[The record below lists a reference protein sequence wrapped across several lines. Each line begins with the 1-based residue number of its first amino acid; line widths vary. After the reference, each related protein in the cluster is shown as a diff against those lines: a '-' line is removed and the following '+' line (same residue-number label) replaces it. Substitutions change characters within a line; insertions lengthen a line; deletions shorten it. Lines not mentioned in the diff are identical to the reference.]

1 MRHRVRSL
9 VALHDASGKR
19 NSMKR
24 ILVVGIASA
33 LACAACLSGCASQ
46 QESDAESS
54 LPSGQPEA
62 QVRTPADIASQ
73 SSDASGQDEAQQ
85 GTAQDGKEGSAM
97 AAWQG
102 GTAEVSID
110 GRAFA
115 IELADNATAA
125 AFANLLPLQV
135 QMDEL
140 NGNEKYAFLDQAL
153 PSDPSIPGTIEA
165 GDVMLYGDTCIV
177 IFYETH
183 STSYAY
189 TRIGRIA
196 DGAGLQAAV
205 GAGSASASFSTA

>member
-1 MRHRVRSL
+1 MRHRARPL
-9 VALHDASGKR
+9 VVLHDASGER
-19 NSMKR
+19 NSTKR
-24 ILVVGIASA
+24 MLVMGIASA
-33 LACAACLSGCASQ
+33 LACAACFSGCASQ
-46 QESDAESS
+46 QESGAESNLS
-54 LPSGQPEA
+54 SGQSGA
-62 QVRTPADIASQ
+62 QVRAAANVTSQPPGTP
-73 SSDASGQDEAQQ
+73 GQDEAQQ
-85 GTAQDGKEGSAM
+85 GTAQAGKGGSAM

-153 PSDPSIPGTIEA
+153 PSDPSVPGIIEA
-165 GDVMLYGDTCIV
+165 GDVMLYGGTCIV

-189 TRIGRIA
+189 TRIGKIA
-196 DGAGLQAAV
+196 DGAGLQAVV
-205 GAGSASASFSTA
+205 GAGSASASFSIA